1 MASPRKPS
9 ETVTSSQSV
18 FSPSP
23 FPSATQSI
31 FLSAFACIET
41 FHKNNL
47 KKMVT
52 LNRIQE
58 LAMTGHARLRA
69 LMVFCEMA
77 MRLLEAFGVVLDR
90 AEALQQQWQQ
100 EQAENLDINRENH
113 EENDEG
119 REEDS
124 DNDDEGRNEDDGD
137 ESED

>member
-1 MASPRKPS
+1 MTWTKWQKKKAS
-9 ETVTSSQSV
+9 TGG
-18 FSPSP
+18 
-23 FPSATQSI
+23 
-31 FLSAFACIET
+31 
-41 FHKNNL
+41 
-47 KKMVT
+47 KKST
-52 LNRIQE
+52 TKRGK
-58 LAMTGHARLRA
+58 GHARILRA
-69 LMVFCEMA
+69 LIRTKFFYARWRMEGF
-77 MRLLEAFGVVLDR
+77 LEAFGVVLDR